1 MYSRRE
7 FLRDLGRG
15 ALALGFGGGLAA
27 LMARDGSR
35 CLTGELCGD
44 CAELGGC
51 RKPQAVTARQTL
63 QKEYPNG

>member
-1 MYSRRE
+1 MYTRRE

-27 LMARDGSR
+27 LVSRGGSR
-35 CLTGELCGD
+35 CLKSELCSD

-51 RKPQAVTARQTL
+51 RKPEAVAARQTR
-63 QKEYPNG
+63 QKDHPHG